1 MSGNRSGTARTEPI
15 SAAPTMAASQSAA
28 AQPRV
33 LIVSDVKLYREGLA
47 WSLLQR
53 REMTVVGT
61 CTPNMEAL
69 EQIAGAS
76 PTTVLLDFA
85 TPGALNIPKELNRLW
100 PGIKVV
106 AFAVSEIEHELIAC
120 AEAGIQGFVT
130 RDGSVDDLVTAVL
143 GAQRGE
149 VFCSPRLTALLFKR
163 VAALFDAVQGPPA
176 RAALTRREREIVEL
190 VNAGLSNKEIAL
202 SLKIG
207 SATVKNHVHSIL
219 EKLNVTRR
227 GEAAARLRGTPWAD
241 GMRHSPTLASAAAAH
256 QQRRPVIDR

>member
-1 MSGNRSGTARTEPI
+1 MSGNRSGPARTEPI
-15 SAAPTMAASQSAA
+15 SAAPDNGTSQSAA

-85 TPGALNIPKELNRLW
+85 TPGALNIPKVLNRLW

-149 VFCSPRLTALLFKR
+149 VFCS
-163 VAALFDAVQGPPA
+163 
-176 RAALTRREREIVEL
+176 
-190 VNAGLSNKEIAL
+190 
-202 SLKIG
+202 
-207 SATVKNHVHSIL
+207 
-219 EKLNVTRR
+219 R
-227 GEAAARLRGTPWAD
+227 G
-241 GMRHSPTLASAAAAH
+241 
-256 QQRRPVIDR
+256 

>member
-1 MSGNRSGTARTEPI
+1 MSGNRSGPARTEPI

-120 AEAGIQGFVT
+120 AKNRNQGFVT
-130 RDGSVDDLVTAVL
+130 RDVRRRSRDGGPWRTTRRGSYAPAA
-143 GAQRGE
+143 G
-149 VFCSPRLTALLFKR
+149 SALLFKAGR
-163 VAALFDAVQGPPA
+163 RLFDAVQGPPA

-241 GMRHSPTLASAAAAH
+241 GMRHSPTLATAAAAH

>member
-1 MSGNRSGTARTEPI
+1 MSGDRSCPVHPEPI
-15 SAAPTMAASQSAA
+15 SAKPAIAASPSAA
-28 AQPRV
+28 TLPRV
-33 LIVSDVKLYREGLA
+33 LIVSDVKLYREGLE
-47 WSLLQR
+47 WSLSQR
-53 REMTVVGT
+53 PELAIVGT

-69 EQIAGAS
+69 EQIAACS
-76 PTTVLLDFA
+76 PTIVLLDFA

-100 PGIKVV
+100 SGIKVV
-106 AFAVSEIEHELIAC
+106 AFAVSEVEHELIAC

-130 RDGSVDDLVTAVL
+130 RDGSVDDLVTSVL
-143 GAQRGE
+143 SAQRGE

-163 VAALFDAVQGPPA
+163 VAALFDAAKGPPA
-176 RAALTRREREIVEL
+176 RAALTRREREIAEL

-227 GEAAARLRGTPWAD
+227 GEAAARLRGMPWAD
-241 GMRHSPTLASAAAAH
+241 GMGHAPTLHSPPRPISGSA
-256 QQRRPVIDR
+256 RS